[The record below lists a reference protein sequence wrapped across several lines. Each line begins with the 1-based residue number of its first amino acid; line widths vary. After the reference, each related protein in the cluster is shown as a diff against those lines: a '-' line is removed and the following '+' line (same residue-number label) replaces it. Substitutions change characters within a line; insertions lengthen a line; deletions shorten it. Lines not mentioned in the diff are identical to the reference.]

1 MRYESFDPNCNRF
14 FFAFFIGYYYFVDK
28 IEESIRPRYMEAVE
42 ESLNDTAHLL
52 ASLLEREF
60 SQKNDSLEKIS
71 ERILSPV
78 MRTTTERDLNSKIF
92 EITKKKVDLQLYVTD
107 ERGIVI
113 YDSEKLKKG
122 QDYSKKNDVYLTLQ
136 GKYGARSSLLFGSE
150 KGLFVAAPIRKSGKI
165 IGVLT
170 VIKPKKSLIPFIE
183 SARKKFWN
191 LSLYVALSIII
202 LFISIL
208 YFLFSP
214 IRKLSEYISALR
226 FQKRVPFPK
235 ISVPEIRGLGEEMD
249 RLFRELA
256 GKEYVENY
264 VQSMTHEIKS
274 PLSSLLA
281 SSELIIENP
290 DRLES
295 LVSNIQ
301 LEGRRIQTILEKL
314 LELSSLENQSQ
325 LEKKLNLNLQDV
337 VQETVASSISE
348 AVRKKIRFRELTETV
363 YVEGNFFF
371 LGMAL
376 RNLVQNALDFSNPG
390 SEITVR
396 CGKENGF
403 PFLEVEDSGPG
414 IPSYALE
421 RIFEKFYSLPRP
433 DTGRKSSGL
442 GLAFVREIA
451 KLHDADL
458 EVKNG
463 TSTGVVARICFKTIF
478 Q

>member
-1 MRYESFDPNCNRF
+1 MDTNCNRF
-14 FFAFFIGYYYFVDK
+14 FFAFFAGYYYFVDK
-28 IEESIRPRYMEAVE
+28 IEDSIRPRYMETVE
-42 ESLNDTAHLL
+42 ESLNDTAYLL
-52 ASLLEREF
+52 VSLLESELFQR
-60 SQKNDSLEKIS
+60 NVSLEKTS
-71 ERILSPV
+71 ERVFSPILRISK
-78 MRTTTERDLNSKIF
+78 EKKLNSKIF
-92 EITKKKVDLQLYVTD
+92 EITKKKMDLQLYVVD

-113 YDSEKLKKG
+113 YDSEGIRKG
-122 QDYSKKNDVYLTLQ
+122 LDYSKKNDVYLTLQ
-136 GKYGARSSLLFGSE
+136 GKYGARSSPLTISE
-150 KGLFVAAPIRKSGKI
+150 SDKGLFIAAPIRKNGKI
-165 IGVLT
+165 IGAVT

-183 SARKKFWN
+183 STRKKFWN
-191 LSLYVALSIII
+191 LSLYVALSIIV

-214 IRKLSEYISALR
+214 IRKLSEYVSALR

-290 DRLES
+290 DRLEF
-295 LVSNIQ
+295 LISNIQ
-301 LEGRRIQTILEKL
+301 LEGKRIQTILEKL

-325 LEKKLNLNLQDV
+325 LEKTSNLNLQDLV
-337 VQETVASSISE
+337 RETVVSSISE
-348 AVRKKIRFRELTETV
+348 AVRKKIKLKELTEAV
-363 YVEGNFFF
+363 WVEGNSFF

-376 RNLVQNALDFSNPG
+376 RNLVQNALDFSNSG

-396 CGKENGF
+396 CGKKNGF
-403 PFLEVEDSGPG
+403 PFLEVEDSGSG
-414 IPSYALE
+414 IPLYALE

-458 EVKNG
+458 QVKNG
-463 TSTGVVARICFKTIF
+463 TSMGVVARICFKKKF
-478 Q
+478 QQ

>member
-1 MRYESFDPNCNRF
+1 
-14 FFAFFIGYYYFVDK
+14 
-28 IEESIRPRYMEAVE
+28 MEAVE

-52 ASLLEREF
+52 ASLLEREL
-60 SQKNDSLEKIS
+60 SQTNDSLEKIS
-71 ERILSPV
+71 ERIFFPI
-78 MRTTTERDLNSKIF
+78 MRTTTQKDLNSKIF
-92 EITKKKVDLQLYVTD
+92 EITKKKVDLQLYVTN

-150 KGLFVAAPIRKSGKI
+150 KGLFIAAPIRNSGKI

-183 SARKKFWN
+183 STRKKFWN
-191 LSLYVALSIII
+191 LSLYVALSIIV

-208 YFLFSP
+208 YFLFLP
-214 IRKLSEYISALR
+214 IRKLSEYVSALR
-226 FQKRVPFPK
+226 FQKRIPFPK

-295 LVSNIQ
+295 LISNIQ
-301 LEGRRIQTILEKL
+301 LEGKRIQTILEKL

-325 LEKKLNLNLQDV
+325 LEKTPNLNLQDI
-337 VQETVASSISE
+337 VQETVVSSISE
-348 AVRKKIRFRELTETV
+348 AVRKKIKLKELTETV

-376 RNLVQNALDFSNPG
+376 RNLVQNALDFSNSD

-463 TSTGVVARICFKTIF
+463 TSIGVVARICFKTIF

>member
-1 MRYESFDPNCNRF
+1 M
-14 FFAFFIGYYYFVDK
+14 GYYYFVDK

-71 ERILSPV
+71 ERILSP
-78 MRTTTERDLNSKIF
+78 MMQTTTERDLNSKIF

-235 ISVPEIRGLGEEMD
+235 ISIPEIRGLGEEMD

-451 KLHDADL
+451 KLHDAGL

-463 TSTGVVARICFKTIF
+463 TSTGVIARICFKTIF
-478 Q
+478 

>member
-1 MRYESFDPNCNRF
+1 
-14 FFAFFIGYYYFVDK
+14 
-28 IEESIRPRYMEAVE
+28 MEAVE

-208 YFLFSP
+208 YFCFH
-214 IRKLSEYISALR
+214 R
-226 FQKRVPFPK
+226 F
-235 ISVPEIRGLGEEMD
+235 
-249 RLFRELA
+249 
-256 GKEYVENY
+256 ENY
-264 VQSMTHEIKS
+264 
-274 PLSSLLA
+274 
-281 SSELIIENP
+281 
-290 DRLES
+290 
-295 LVSNIQ
+295 
-301 LEGRRIQTILEKL
+301 
-314 LELSSLENQSQ
+314 
-325 LEKKLNLNLQDV
+325 LN
-337 VQETVASSISE
+337 
-348 AVRKKIRFRELTETV
+348 
-363 YVEGNFFF
+363 
-371 LGMAL
+371 
-376 RNLVQNALDFSNPG
+376 
-390 SEITVR
+390 
-396 CGKENGF
+396 
-403 PFLEVEDSGPG
+403 
-414 IPSYALE
+414 
-421 RIFEKFYSLPRP
+421 
-433 DTGRKSSGL
+433 
-442 GLAFVREIA
+442 
-451 KLHDADL
+451 
-458 EVKNG
+458 
-463 TSTGVVARICFKTIF
+463 IF
-478 Q
+478 QL

>member
-1 MRYESFDPNCNRF
+1 M
-14 FFAFFIGYYYFVDK
+14 GYYYFVDK

-71 ERILSPV
+71 ERILSPM

-165 IGVLT
+165 IGVIT

-235 ISVPEIRGLGEEMD
+235 ISIPEIRGLGEEMD

-363 YVEGNFFF
+363 YVEGNSFF

-463 TSTGVVARICFKTIF
+463 TSTGVIARICFKTIF
-478 Q
+478 

>member
-235 ISVPEIRGLGEEMD
+235 ISVPEIRGLGEEMG

-463 TSTGVVARICFKTIF
+463 TSTGVIARICFKTIF
-478 Q
+478 

>member
-183 SARKKFWN
+183 SARKKFWS

-363 YVEGNFFF
+363 YVEGNSFF

-463 TSTGVVARICFKTIF
+463 TSTGVIARICFKTIF
-478 Q
+478 

>member
-1 MRYESFDPNCNRF
+1 M
-14 FFAFFIGYYYFVDK
+14 GYYYFVDK

>member
-1 MRYESFDPNCNRF
+1 
-14 FFAFFIGYYYFVDK
+14 
-28 IEESIRPRYMEAVE
+28 MEAVE

-71 ERILSPV
+71 ERILSPM

-165 IGVLT
+165 IGVIT

-235 ISVPEIRGLGEEMD
+235 ISIPEIRGLGEEMD

-363 YVEGNFFF
+363 YVEGNSFF

-463 TSTGVVARICFKTIF
+463 TSTGVIARICFKTIF
-478 Q
+478 

>member
-1 MRYESFDPNCNRF
+1 M
-14 FFAFFIGYYYFVDK
+14 GYYYFVDK
-28 IEESIRPRYMEAVE
+28 IEESIRPHYMEAVE

-165 IGVLT
+165 IGVIT

-463 TSTGVVARICFKTIF
+463 TSTGVIARICFKTIF
-478 Q
+478 

>member
-1 MRYESFDPNCNRF
+1 
-14 FFAFFIGYYYFVDK
+14 
-28 IEESIRPRYMEAVE
+28 MEAVE

-52 ASLLEREF
+52 ASLLEREL
-60 SQKNDSLEKIS
+60 SQTNDSLEKIS
-71 ERILSPV
+71 ERVFSPI
-78 MRTTTERDLNSKIF
+78 MRTTTQKDLNSKIF
-92 EITKKKVDLQLYVTD
+92 EITKKKVDLQLYVTN

-150 KGLFVAAPIRKSGKI
+150 KGLFIAAPIRNSGKI

-183 SARKKFWN
+183 STRKKFWN
-191 LSLYVALSIII
+191 LSLYVALSIIV

-214 IRKLSEYISALR
+214 IRKLSEYVSALR
-226 FQKRVPFPK
+226 FQKRIPFPK

-295 LVSNIQ
+295 LISNIQ
-301 LEGRRIQTILEKL
+301 LEGKRIQTILEKL

-325 LEKKLNLNLQDV
+325 LEKTPNLNLQDI
-337 VQETVASSISE
+337 VQETVVSSISE
-348 AVRKKIRFRELTETV
+348 AVRKKIKLKESTETV

-376 RNLVQNALDFSNPG
+376 RNLVQNALDFSNSD

-403 PFLEVEDSGPG
+403 PFLEVQDSGPG

-463 TSTGVVARICFKTIF
+463 TSIGVVARICFKTIF

>member
-1 MRYESFDPNCNRF
+1 M
-14 FFAFFIGYYYFVDK
+14 GYYCFVDK

-183 SARKKFWN
+183 SARKKFWS

-363 YVEGNFFF
+363 YVEGNSFF

-463 TSTGVVARICFKTIF
+463 TSTGVIARICFKTIF
-478 Q
+478 

>member
-1 MRYESFDPNCNRF
+1 
-14 FFAFFIGYYYFVDK
+14 
-28 IEESIRPRYMEAVE
+28 MEAVE

-52 ASLLEREF
+52 ASLLEREL
-60 SQKNDSLEKIS
+60 SQTNDSLEKIS
-71 ERILSPV
+71 ERVFSPI
-78 MRTTTERDLNSKIF
+78 MRTTTQKDLNSKIF
-92 EITKKKVDLQLYVTD
+92 EITKKKVDLQLYVTN

-150 KGLFVAAPIRKSGKI
+150 KGLFIAAPIRNSGKI

-183 SARKKFWN
+183 STRKKFWN

-214 IRKLSEYISALR
+214 IRKLSEYVSALR
-226 FQKRVPFPK
+226 FQKRIPFPK

-295 LVSNIQ
+295 LISNIQ
-301 LEGRRIQTILEKL
+301 LEGKRIQTILEKL

-325 LEKKLNLNLQDV
+325 LEKTPNLNLQDI
-337 VQETVASSISE
+337 VQETVVSSISE
-348 AVRKKIRFRELTETV
+348 AVRKKIKLKELTETV
-363 YVEGNFFF
+363 YVEGNSFF

-376 RNLVQNALDFSNPG
+376 RNLVQNALDFSNSD

-463 TSTGVVARICFKTIF
+463 TSIGVVARICFKTIF

>member
-1 MRYESFDPNCNRF
+1 
-14 FFAFFIGYYYFVDK
+14 
-28 IEESIRPRYMEAVE
+28 MEAVE

-52 ASLLEREF
+52 ASLLEREL
-60 SQKNDSLEKIS
+60 SQTNDSLEKIS
-71 ERILSPV
+71 ERVFSPI
-78 MRTTTERDLNSKIF
+78 MRTTTQKDLNSKIF
-92 EITKKKVDLQLYVTD
+92 EITKKKVDLQLYVTN

-136 GKYGARSSLLFGSE
+136 GKYGARSSLLFSSE
-150 KGLFVAAPIRKSGKI
+150 KGLFIAAPIRNSGKI

-183 SARKKFWN
+183 STRKKFWN

-214 IRKLSEYISALR
+214 IRKLSEYVSALR
-226 FQKRVPFPK
+226 FQKRIPFPK

-281 SSELIIENP
+281 SCELIIENP

-295 LVSNIQ
+295 LISNIQ
-301 LEGRRIQTILEKL
+301 LEGKRIQTILEKL

-325 LEKKLNLNLQDV
+325 LEKTPNLNLQDI
-337 VQETVASSISE
+337 VQETVVSSISE
-348 AVRKKIRFRELTETV
+348 AVRKKIKLKELTETV
-363 YVEGNFFF
+363 YVEGNSFF

-376 RNLVQNALDFSNPG
+376 RNLVQNALDFSNSD

-463 TSTGVVARICFKTIF
+463 TSIGVVARICFKTIF

>member
-1 MRYESFDPNCNRF
+1 M
-14 FFAFFIGYYYFVDK
+14 
-28 IEESIRPRYMEAVE
+28 RPRYMEAVE
-42 ESLNDTAHLL
+42 ESLNDIAHLL
-52 ASLLEREF
+52 ASLLEREL
-60 SQKNDSLEKIS
+60 SQKNESLEKVS
-71 ERILSPV
+71 ERILST
-78 MRTTTERDLNSKIF
+78 MMQTATKRDLNSKIF
-92 EITKKKVDLQLYVTD
+92 EITKKKMDLQLYVTD

-150 KGLFVAAPIRKSGKI
+150 KGLFIAAPIRNSGKI

-183 SARKKFWN
+183 STRKKFWN

-214 IRKLSEYISALR
+214 IRKLSEYVSALR
-226 FQKRVPFPK
+226 LQKRVPFPK

-290 DRLES
+290 NRLES
-295 LVSNIQ
+295 LISNIQ
-301 LEGRRIQTILEKL
+301 LEGKRIQIILEKL

-325 LEKKLNLNLQDV
+325 LEKTPNLNLQDV
-337 VQETVASSISE
+337 VRETIVSFVSE
-348 AVRKKIRFRELTETV
+348 AVRKKIKLKELTETV

-376 RNLVQNALDFSNPG
+376 RNLIQNALDFSNSD

-396 CGKENGF
+396 CGRENGF

-463 TSTGVVARICFKTIF
+463 TSIGVVARICFKTIL

>member
-1 MRYESFDPNCNRF
+1 
-14 FFAFFIGYYYFVDK
+14 
-28 IEESIRPRYMEAVE
+28 MEAVE

-52 ASLLEREF
+52 ASLLEREL
-60 SQKNDSLEKIS
+60 SQTNDSLEKIS
-71 ERILSPV
+71 ERVFFPI
-78 MRTTTERDLNSKIF
+78 MRTTTQKDLNSKIF
-92 EITKKKVDLQLYVTD
+92 EITKKKVDLQLYVTN

-150 KGLFVAAPIRKSGKI
+150 KGLFIAAPIRNSGKI

-183 SARKKFWN
+183 STRKKFWN

-214 IRKLSEYISALR
+214 IRKLSEYVSALR
-226 FQKRVPFPK
+226 FQKRIPFPK

-264 VQSMTHEIKS
+264 IQSMTHEIKS

-281 SSELIIENP
+281 SCELIIENP

-295 LVSNIQ
+295 LISNIQ
-301 LEGRRIQTILEKL
+301 LEGKRIQTILEKL

-325 LEKKLNLNLQDV
+325 LEKTPNLNLQDI
-337 VQETVASSISE
+337 VQETVVSSISE
-348 AVRKKIRFRELTETV
+348 AVRKKIKLKELTETV

-376 RNLVQNALDFSNPG
+376 RNLVQNALDFSNSD

-463 TSTGVVARICFKTIF
+463 TSIGVVARICFKTIF

>member
-1 MRYESFDPNCNRF
+1 
-14 FFAFFIGYYYFVDK
+14 
-28 IEESIRPRYMEAVE
+28 MEAVE

-52 ASLLEREF
+52 ASLLEREL
-60 SQKNDSLEKIS
+60 SQTNDSLEKIS
-71 ERILSPV
+71 ERVFSPI
-78 MRTTTERDLNSKIF
+78 MRTTTQKDLNSKIF
-92 EITKKKVDLQLYVTD
+92 EITKKKVDLQLYVTN

-150 KGLFVAAPIRKSGKI
+150 KGLFIAAPIRNSGKI

-183 SARKKFWN
+183 STRKKFWN

-214 IRKLSEYISALR
+214 IRKLSEYVSALR
-226 FQKRVPFPK
+226 FQKRIPFPK

-295 LVSNIQ
+295 LISNIQ
-301 LEGRRIQTILEKL
+301 LEGKRIQTILEKL

-325 LEKKLNLNLQDV
+325 LEKTPNLNLQDI
-337 VQETVASSISE
+337 VQETVVSSISE
-348 AVRKKIRFRELTETV
+348 AVRKKIKLKELTETV

-376 RNLVQNALDFSNPG
+376 RNLVQNALDFSNSD

-463 TSTGVVARICFKTIF
+463 TSIGVVARICFKTIF

>member
-1 MRYESFDPNCNRF
+1 
-14 FFAFFIGYYYFVDK
+14 
-28 IEESIRPRYMEAVE
+28 MEAVE

-363 YVEGNFFF
+363 YVEGNSFF

-463 TSTGVVARICFKTIF
+463 TSTGVIARICFKTIF
-478 Q
+478 

>member
-1 MRYESFDPNCNRF
+1 
-14 FFAFFIGYYYFVDK
+14 
-28 IEESIRPRYMEAVE
+28 MEAVE

-170 VIKPKKSLIPFIE
+170 VIKPKKSLILFIE

-235 ISVPEIRGLGEEMD
+235 ISIPEIRGLGEEMD

-463 TSTGVVARICFKTIF
+463 TSTGVIARICFKTIF
-478 Q
+478 

>member
-1 MRYESFDPNCNRF
+1 M
-14 FFAFFIGYYYFVDK
+14 GYYYFVDK

-78 MRTTTERDLNSKIF
+78 MQTTRERDLNSKIF

-113 YDSEKLKKG
+113 YDSKKLKKG

-235 ISVPEIRGLGEEMD
+235 ISVPEIRGLGEEMG

-463 TSTGVVARICFKTIF
+463 TSTGVIARICFKTIF
-478 Q
+478 

>member
-1 MRYESFDPNCNRF
+1 M
-14 FFAFFIGYYYFVDK
+14 GYYYFVDK

-183 SARKKFWN
+183 SARKKFWS

-235 ISVPEIRGLGEEMD
+235 ISIPEIRGLGEEMD

-363 YVEGNFFF
+363 YVEGNSFF

-463 TSTGVVARICFKTIF
+463 TSTGVIARICFKTIF
-478 Q
+478 

>member
-1 MRYESFDPNCNRF
+1 M
-14 FFAFFIGYYYFVDK
+14 GYYYFVDK

-52 ASLLEREF
+52 ASLLEREL
-60 SQKNDSLEKIS
+60 SQTNDSLEKIS
-71 ERILSPV
+71 ERVFSPI
-78 MRTTTERDLNSKIF
+78 MRTTTQKDLNSKIF
-92 EITKKKVDLQLYVTD
+92 EITKKKVDLQLYVTN

-150 KGLFVAAPIRKSGKI
+150 KGLFIAAPIRNSGKI

-183 SARKKFWN
+183 STRKKFWN

-214 IRKLSEYISALR
+214 IRKLSEYVSALR
-226 FQKRVPFPK
+226 FQKRIPFPK

-264 VQSMTHEIKS
+264 IQSMTHEIKS

-295 LVSNIQ
+295 LISNIQ
-301 LEGRRIQTILEKL
+301 LEGKRIQTILEKL

-325 LEKKLNLNLQDV
+325 LEKTPNLNLQDI
-337 VQETVASSISE
+337 VQETVVSSISE
-348 AVRKKIRFRELTETV
+348 AVRKKIKLKELTETV
-363 YVEGNFFF
+363 YVEGNSFF

-376 RNLVQNALDFSNPG
+376 RNLVQNALDFSNSD

-463 TSTGVVARICFKTIF
+463 TSIGVVARICFKTIF

>member
-1 MRYESFDPNCNRF
+1 M
-14 FFAFFIGYYYFVDK
+14 GYYYFVDK

-78 MRTTTERDLNSKIF
+78 MQTTRERDLNSKIF

-235 ISVPEIRGLGEEMD
+235 ISIPEIRGLGEEMD

-451 KLHDADL
+451 KLHDAGL

-463 TSTGVVARICFKTIF
+463 TSTGVIARICFKTIF
-478 Q
+478 

>member
-1 MRYESFDPNCNRF
+1 M
-14 FFAFFIGYYYFVDK
+14 GYYYFVDK

-71 ERILSPV
+71 ERILSP
-78 MRTTTERDLNSKIF
+78 MMQTTTERDLNSKIF

>member
-1 MRYESFDPNCNRF
+1 MDTSCNRF

-28 IEESIRPRYMEAVE
+28 IEDSIRPRYMETVE
-42 ESLNDTAHLL
+42 ESLNDTVHLL
-52 ASLLEREF
+52 ASLLEGEL
-60 SQKNDSLEKIS
+60 SQKNDSLEKTS
-71 ERILSPV
+71 ERIFSPM
-78 MRTTTERDLNSKIF
+78 MRIAKERDLNSKIF

-107 ERGIVI
+107 SRGIVV
-113 YDSEKLKKG
+113 YDSEGFKKG
-122 QDYSKKNDVYLTLQ
+122 SDYSKKNDVYLALR

-150 KGLFVAAPIRKSGKI
+150 KGLFIAAPIRSSGKI
-165 IGVLT
+165 VGVLT

-183 SARKKFWN
+183 STRKKFWN
-191 LSLYVALSIII
+191 LSLYVAVSIVV

-226 FQKRVPFPK
+226 SQKRVPFPK
-235 ISVPEIRGLGEEMD
+235 IGVPEIRGLGEEMD

-295 LVSNIQ
+295 LISNIQ
-301 LEGRRIQTILEKL
+301 LEGKRIQTILEKL
-314 LELSSLENQSQ
+314 LELSSLENLPQ
-325 LEKKLNLNLQDV
+325 LEKTPNLNLQDV
-337 VQETVASSISE
+337 VRETAASTISE
-348 AVRKKIRFRELTETV
+348 SVRKKIKLKELTETV
-363 YVEGNFFF
+363 WVEANSFY

-390 SEITVR
+390 SEITIR

-463 TSTGVVARICFKTIF
+463 NPVGVRARIRFKRNF
-478 Q
+478 QVKN